1 MSRGDG
7 AKSKWRWVEQ
17 SAVKASRFPN
27 TVMSLWQREISR
39 RPPLDAA
46 MTAELFAARE
56 TADPVQKKKLD
67 DLIVEGN
74 LRMIMK
80 IARKYDRGGDRLLD
94 LCQEGAAGCMRAID
108 RYDRTRGVS
117 FPAYATWWIRQ
128 AISQCA
134 RSTNRNVRMPAHAA
148 TALRKLI
155 DAERV
160 GGNTECVDGSS
171 EVVTSAVKHARNE
184 VSLSTAVGR
193 VRQGEQQQRTLAD
206 TLVDP
211 MPTPETA
218 LLSAELREA
227 VRRGIADL
235 TAPELVALRM
245 RFGLVDASEE
255 DEGAAPD
262 A

>member
-1 MSRGDG
+1 
-7 AKSKWRWVEQ
+7 
-17 SAVKASRFPN
+17 
-27 TVMSLWQREISR
+27 
-39 RPPLDAA
+39 
-46 MTAELFAARE
+46 
-56 TADPVQKKKLD
+56 
-67 DLIVEGN
+67 
-74 LRMIMK
+74 
-80 IARKYDRGGDRLLD
+80 
-94 LCQEGAAGCMRAID
+94 
-108 RYDRTRGVS
+108 
-117 FPAYATWWIRQ
+117 
-128 AISQCA
+128 
-134 RSTNRNVRMPAHAA
+134 MPAHAA

-184 VSLSTAVGR
+184 VSLNTTVGR
-193 VRQGEQQQRTLAD
+193 IRHGEQQQRTLAD

-255 DEGAAPD
+255 DECAAPD